1 MKNFIRDGI
10 NIPVKLT
17 KDTPSG
23 GPVLIGDL
31 FGFAI
36 TGGSVG
42 QEVTVRARG
51 VFEAEKDPSV
61 SVSIGDKAYFDGSAG
76 KITNRPSITVPLSE
90 PETLED
96 GTTVNEKE
104 VLLPEVGTIIKSE
117 EVSAKTCEVRIV

>member
-10 NIPVKLT
+10 NIPVKLS
-17 KDTPSG
+17 KDTASG

-42 QEVTVRARG
+42 DEVTVRARG
-51 VFEAEKDPSV
+51 VFEAKKDPAV
-61 SVSIGDKAYFDGSAG
+61 SAIVGDKAYFDESTGV
-76 KITNRPSITVPLSE
+76 ITNRPSITVPLSE
-90 PETLED
+90 PETLAD

-117 EVSAKTCEVRIV
+117 DVSAKTCEVRIV